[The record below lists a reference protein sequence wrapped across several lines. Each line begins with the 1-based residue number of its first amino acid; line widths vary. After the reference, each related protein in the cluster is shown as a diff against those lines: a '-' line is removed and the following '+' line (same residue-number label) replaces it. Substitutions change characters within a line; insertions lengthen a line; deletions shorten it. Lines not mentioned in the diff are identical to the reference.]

1 MSKHPIED
9 CQYYIWEENRFASY
23 AVFKKFY
30 AAKDAE
36 DTKFRNFCLEEWA
49 KYAMNYDK
57 EDRLSYLVWLVKNE
71 KELKEKWKTTK

>member
-9 CQYYIWEENRFASY
+9 RQYYVWEEDRFASY
-23 AVFKKFY
+23 EEFKEFY
-30 AAKDAE
+30 AKKDAE

-71 KELKEKWKTTK
+71 KELKEKWKTID